1 MDLERDRDALLES
14 YTEITPEALDALTP
28 EERRQVYGML
38 RLRIEVA
45 ADGTIEARGIL
56 GECVHVQREN
66 GRLVSEEVFCENGLA
81 SPYKSE
87 NTKWFELGFSAVLG
101 IGVSEVRFERTA
113 LS

>member
-1 MDLERDRDALLES
+1 VDLERDRDALLES

-66 GRLVSEEVFCENGLA
+66 GRLVSEEVLCETGLA
-81 SPYKSE
+81 SPYNSQ
-87 NTKWFELGFSAVLG
+87 NTKRSELGFSAVLG
-101 IGVSEVRFERTA
+101 TGTAEVRFERTA

>member
-1 MDLERDRDALLES
+1 MDLERVRDALLES
-14 YTEITPEALDALTP
+14 YTEITPEALDALTL

-66 GRLVSEEVFCENGLA
+66 GRLVSEEVLCENGLA
-81 SPYKSE
+81 SRYNSQ
-87 NTKWFELGFSAVLG
+87 NTKTLGVRFSALLTEG
-101 IGVSEVRFERTA
+101 GAERLELA
-113 LS
+113 RA

>member
-1 MDLERDRDALLES
+1 VDLERDRDALLES

-66 GRLVSEEVFCENGLA
+66 GRLVSEEVLCENGLA
-81 SPYKSE
+81 SRYNSQ
-87 NTKWFELGFSAVLG
+87 NTKTLG
-101 IGVSEVRFERTA
+101 
-113 LS
+113 

>member
-1 MDLERDRDALLES
+1 MDLERVRDALLES

-81 SPYKSE
+81 SLC
-87 NTKWFELGFSAVLG
+87 NNQITKHVELSFHAMLG
-101 IGVSEVRFERTA
+101 DGGREVRLEWGTG
-113 LS
+113 

>member
-1 MDLERDRDALLES
+1 MTADEELATIEGQKEVLVGLERGRDALLEF
-14 YTEITPEALDALTP
+14 YAEMTPEALDALPP

-66 GRLVSEEVFCENGLA
+66 GRLVS
-81 SPYKSE
+81 
-87 NTKWFELGFSAVLG
+87 
-101 IGVSEVRFERTA
+101 
-113 LS
+113 